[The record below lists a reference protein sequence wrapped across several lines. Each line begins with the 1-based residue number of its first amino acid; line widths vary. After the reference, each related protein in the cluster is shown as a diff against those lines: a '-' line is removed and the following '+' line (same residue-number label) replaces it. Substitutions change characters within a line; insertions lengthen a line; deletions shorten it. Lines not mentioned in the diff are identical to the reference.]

1 MARKPKRPEKL
12 RVGDVIARPI
22 RPRGKRGPD
31 DGRWYWQARVFKARG
46 KSGDT
51 VWTGWGTP
59 PEVVQAIAALVGR
72 QGPAPHPASPPPSTA
87 APIVTVTDLV
97 EFWIPKVLRQADAGT
112 LAASTATSYRI
123 CARRLKGGLG
133 DLPMERLTKARMEE
147 YRDRRRKAGA
157 AASTVDLDLR
167 VLRAA
172 WRWAQDDEHLPPREI
187 PRLRVKGPRV
197 NNRHTPSR
205 GEIGA
210 VLSQLDGWAKLAV
223 RLLAATGAR
232 VGEIAALRWTDVRWS
247 ANVLRLDGKTGERL
261 VPLDGS
267 TLDALREWHARG
279 VSGNP
284 TIFGV
289 APSTVITSLQ
299 MHALPTAC
307 EAAGVERFTPHGL
320 RRAAVDRLARRGV
333 EVSSAA
339 AMLGHTPEVMLRE
352 YRRTTLSDLRAAV
365 QTADLG
371 TFPAGEVV
379 PFKVRESA

>member
-1 MARKPKRPEKL
+1 MARKTKRPDKV
-12 RVGDVIARPI
+12 RVGEVIARPI
-22 RPRGKRGPD
+22 RTRGARGPD
-31 DGRWYWQARVFKARG
+31 DGRWYWQARVFKQRG

-51 VWTGWGTP
+51 VWTGWGTAG
-59 PEVVQAIAALVGR
+59 EVVQAIAALVGE
-72 QGPAPHPASPPPSTA
+72 QGPAPVPSSPPPSTA
-87 APIVTVTDLV
+87 AQIVTVTDLV
-97 EFWIPKVLRQADAGT
+97 ETWIPKVQRQAEAGT

-123 CARRLKGGLG
+123 SARRLKGGFG
-133 DLPMERLTKARMEE
+133 DLPIERVTKARMEE
-147 YRDRRRKAGA
+147 YRDKRRGAGA

-197 NNRHTPSR
+197 NNRRTPSR

-210 VLSQLDGWAKLAV
+210 VLSHLDGWAALAV

-232 VGEIAALRWTDVRWS
+232 VGEVAALRWPDVRWAS
-247 ANVLRLDGKTGERL
+247 KVLRLDGKTGERL
-261 VPLDGS
+261 VPLDEP
-267 TLDALREWHARG
+267 TLDALREWHARDA
-279 VSGNP
+279 SGDP

-289 APSTVITSLQ
+289 APSTVVTGLQ

-307 EAAGVERFTPHGL
+307 EAAGIERFTPHGL

-333 EVSSAA
+333 DVGSAA

-352 YRRTTLSDLRAAV
+352 YRRATLSDLRAAV
-365 QTADLG
+365 EAADLS
-371 TFPAGEVV
+371 TFPTGEIV
-379 PFKVRESA
+379 PFGGRRSA